1 MVFRRSFFGKR
12 STEESF
18 LWLFVGVYSGCLPPK
33 DSFEDFSSEP
43 TLNFFPPKVL
53 ILSFLVEKSLLSL
66 RRNAVIHELQWHA
79 TEIAVKRIF
88 VGALSDSDETP
99 IFMSFSGTPPKS
111 PPKSPP
117 RPPPKS
123 PPRLPPNKIFAGTGI
138 TSPVPTKP
146 GNQKFSIEHA
156 ARDKGTQSSSPNN
169 AIIYI
174 SPTTQ
179 QKGADMNQNTQ
190 LLNGRYRLR
199 TVLGTG
205 GFSTIYLAVDETTG
219 REVSIKEFTAEH
231 MDGLAT
237 ADRGR

>member
-18 LWLFVGVYSGCLPPK
+18 LWIFIGVYSDWLPPGN
-33 DSFEDFSSEP
+33 SFEDFSSEP
-43 TLNFFPPKVL
+43 TLNFFPPKFL

-66 RRNAVIHELQWHA
+66 RRNAVIHELQWQ
-79 TEIAVKRIF
+79 TTKIAVKRIF
-88 VGALSDSDETP
+88 VVALSDSDETP
-99 IFMSFSGTPPKS
+99 IFMSFSGT
-111 PPKSPP
+111 PP

-156 ARDKGTQSSSPNN
+156 AREKGTQSSSPNN

-179 QKGADMNQNTQ
+179 
-190 LLNGRYRLR
+190 
-199 TVLGTG
+199 
-205 GFSTIYLAVDETTG
+205 
-219 REVSIKEFTAEH
+219 
-231 MDGLAT
+231 
-237 ADRGR
+237 